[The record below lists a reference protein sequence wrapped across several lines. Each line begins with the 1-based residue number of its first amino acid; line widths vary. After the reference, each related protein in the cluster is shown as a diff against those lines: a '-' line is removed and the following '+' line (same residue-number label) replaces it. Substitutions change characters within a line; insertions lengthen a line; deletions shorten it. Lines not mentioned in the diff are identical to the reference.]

1 MLMMLVAMFMFTGM
15 GIFIK
20 LAAQHVHVMEIV
32 FFRNLLG
39 VLIIGPFLFRTGIS
53 QIRMNR
59 PELFLGRAAIN
70 FIGMFCGFT
79 SVTLIPL
86 AENTALSF
94 TSPIFVTIGAVIFL
108 GEVIRLRRIMA
119 ILIGFAGALVIL
131 QPGFSE
137 VSLGACLALASALS
151 IAMAVLL
158 VKKMTA
164 TETSMSIVFWMVI
177 MQAPIALVPALF
189 VWQWPSPI
197 GWFYLWG
204 VAISGTIAHVL
215 FTRACGLVE
224 ITSLQPMEFAKLP
237 FAVILPGLSL
247 ANGRMYGYGWVVRSS
262 LLQRLTS
269 HGAKPSPDGQSGP
282 IIWRRK
288 RRCKTFQLP
297 KIAVSHSQRW
307 LQPHPGFHIC
317 PETQSVCRV

>member
-1 MLMMLVAMFMFTGM
+1 MSLTGLIPSPSVRAMLMMLVAMFMFTGM

-53 QIRMNR
+53 EIRMNR
-59 PELFLGRAAIN
+59 PGLFLGRAAIN

-119 ILIGFAGALVIL
+119 ILIGFAGALIIL

-137 VSLGACLALASALS
+137 VSLGAFLALASALS

-164 TETSMSIVFWMVI
+164 TETSMSIVFWMVM

-197 GWFYLWG
+197 GWLYLWG

-237 FAVILPGLSL
+237 LAVILAWIVFGEWPGVWI
-247 ANGRMYGYGWVVRSS
+247 WVGGAIIFTATAYITRREAIARRSI
-262 LLQRLTS
+262 RPN
-269 HGAKPSPDGQSGP
+269 HGQK
-282 IIWRRK
+282 
-288 RRCKTFQLP
+288 
-297 KIAVSHSQRW
+297 
-307 LQPHPGFHIC
+307 
-317 PETQSVCRV
+317 ETPF

>member
-20 LAAQHVHVMEIV
+20 LAAQHVHVMEIL

-53 QIRMNR
+53 GDQNE
-59 PELFLGRAAIN
+59 PPRAVSGAGSDQFHRNVLRLHLSHIDSTCREHRAQLYQPN
-70 FIGMFCGFT
+70 FCHHRR
-79 SVTLIPL
+79 SH
-86 AENTALSF
+86 
-94 TSPIFVTIGAVIFL
+94 FL

-137 VSLGACLALASALS
+137 VSLSAFLALASALS
-151 IAMAVLL
+151 IAMAILL

-164 TETSMSIVFWMVI
+164 LKTSMSIVFWMVM

-197 GWFYLWG
+197 GWLYLWG
-204 VAISGTIAHVL
+204 VAINGTIAHVL

-224 ITSLQPMEFAKLP
+224 ITSLQP
-237 FAVILPGLSL
+237 
-247 ANGRMYGYGWVVRSS
+247 
-262 LLQRLTS
+262 
-269 HGAKPSPDGQSGP
+269 
-282 IIWRRK
+282 
-288 RRCKTFQLP
+288 
-297 KIAVSHSQRW
+297 
-307 LQPHPGFHIC
+307 
-317 PETQSVCRV
+317 